1 MTKNYNE
8 YLEQIKQKLDAM
20 NKASGFEPSQ
30 TKNIVNNQ
38 SSMPSDEI
46 FDMLGH
52 GAKKWLE
59 SRQNNQEGSH
69 DL

>member
-30 TKNIVNNQ
+30 TKNTVNNQ
-38 SSMPSDEI
+38 SSMPSDDI
-46 FDMLGH
+46 FDMLGQ

-59 SRQNNQEGSH
+59 ENPPRQDPDNI
-69 DL
+69 L

>member
-30 TKNIVNNQ
+30 TKNTVNNQ
-38 SSMPSDEI
+38 SSMPSDDI
-46 FDMLGH
+46 FDMLGQ

-59 SRQNNQEGSH
+59 KNPPRQDPDNI
-69 DL
+69 L